1 MMMKMNPYHM
11 PLIGQAPHHQ
21 MLAGTPGVTS
31 RPRRFRKRLK
41 MPAVRLDQLQGVS
54 PALVNALRGHGIN
67 YAHELLPVLALPYG
81 PAAMATVLDVSEEEA
96 VVLFQMVASTHH
108 NMIGLGPQLRG
119 VRLVVLDEGDAAA
132 SRPTFPPD
140 VPPFP
145 IPEEMV
151 DAVLCRLAEKICG
164 LDDCGPFPLANAG
177 AHPPRQ
183 GHREGFGIYVV
194 RDADCT

>member
-1 MMMKMNPYHM
+1 MMKMNPYHM
-11 PLIGQAPHHQ
+11 PLIGQAPHQ
-21 MLAGTPGVTS
+21 KMFVGTPGVPS
-31 RPRRFRKRLK
+31 RPRRFRRRLK
-41 MPAVRLDQLQGVS
+41 MSGVRLDQLEGVS
-54 PALVNALRGHGIN
+54 PALVNALRYNGIN
-67 YAHELLPVLALPYG
+67 YAHQLLPVLGLPEG
-81 PAAMATVLDVSEEEA
+81 PAAMAAVLDVPEEEA

-108 NMIGLGPQLRG
+108 NLIGLGPQVRS
-119 VRLVVLDEGDAAA
+119 VRLVVLDEGEATA
-132 SRPTFPPD
+132 SRPIFPPD

-151 DAVLCRLAEKICG
+151 DAVLYRLAEKICG
-164 LDDCGPFPLANAG
+164 LEDSGPFPLANAG